1 MARKQRLDRAVST
14 KLDAL
19 ERSMLLLKLEYEK
32 YFMGLEAL
40 EPMRAREDVRRTI
53 RGLMG
58 SGIRNS
64 RQKYRFRQLR
74 ARFMS
79 LDNYI
84 TRNMVLVERGTHP
97 KMKYRADRRDKSRDE
112 AKRRAEERRRRPVTK
127 AQKEEAAYREV
138 YDRYMSARGKCGQAS
153 EMSFESVREVLTRQ
167 VRTIKSRYQCNSVRF
182 KVTVEDGKAKV
193 KAVPMQ

>member
-1 MARKQRLDRAVST
+1 VARKQRLDRSLTA
-14 KLDAL
+14 KLDAI
-19 ERSMLLLKLEYEK
+19 ERSMFGLKLEYEK

-40 EPMRAREDVRRTI
+40 EPIRVREDVKRAI
-53 RGLMG
+53 RNMM
-58 SGIRNS
+58 SEGIRNK
-64 RQKYRFRQLR
+64 RQAYRFRQLR

-84 TRNMVLVERGTHP
+84 TRNMVMVERGTHP
-97 KMKYRADRRDKSRDE
+97 KMKFRADRKDKSRKE
-112 AKRRAEERRRRPVTK
+112 AKDAERRRRPVTR

-138 YDRYMSARGKCGQAS
+138 YNRYMNARDKCGQGS
-153 EMSFESVREVLTRQ
+153 GMSFESVREVLTRQ

-193 KAVPMQ
+193 KAVPLQ